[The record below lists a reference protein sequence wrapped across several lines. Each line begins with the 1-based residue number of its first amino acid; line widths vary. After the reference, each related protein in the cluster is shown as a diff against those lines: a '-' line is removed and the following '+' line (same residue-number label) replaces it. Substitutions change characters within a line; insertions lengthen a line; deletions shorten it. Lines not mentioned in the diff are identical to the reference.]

1 MGRFNNYLDLERGI
15 FFHFSRTVNYGS
27 ERFSMALSSSEITLS
42 SWGLTLTASSS
53 LFPLSQTHPHHP
65 PFFGRRG
72 CGGQGAA
79 CVYSHTKLPAL
90 TIMRLNVTSNIGWT
104 QLLLFQVS
112 RRGSKLSQTSEE
124 TSLPNKLL
132 HDFVLSLP
140 LENRLSQVFFNSKI
154 HEIKFDGTF
163 KTFNFDI

>member
-1 MGRFNNYLDLERGI
+1 MEAMNTTNETLQQLSWSWTAK

-53 LFPLSQTHPHHP
+53 LFPLSQTHPP
-65 PFFGRRG
+65 PTTFLWREGVW
-72 CGGQGAA
+72 GQEAA

-112 RRGSKLSQTSEE
+112 RHGSKLSQTSEE

-132 HDFVLSLP
+132 QDFVLSLP
-140 LENRLSQVFFNSKI
+140 LQN
-154 HEIKFDGTF
+154 
-163 KTFNFDI
+163 